1 MNSNYCLDEGDGRAG
16 GQVLTDSGSTKVL
29 LYICVKNPFC
39 ERDMER
45 MGVEALEKHFDV
57 QILDCTAW
65 LMPKALATRGASKI
79 KRENLRHIH
88 SLREFKAAI
97 GDCCGGFAV
106 DYVGQF
112 SIKAVLLFHTLK
124 IRGFKLVVVD
134 SGSYP
139 SPDVAL
145 GKRSYLEKF
154 LDAYRHGVLRQILNE
169 KFIKLLLRVLPDQVP
184 DFALVAGNSWKLDA
198 RFRSAAIKIP
208 AHSFDYEIYRSL
220 RGLVQERSADYA
232 VYLDETIAGHEDN
245 AELGF
250 PEPATASRFYPAL
263 KKFLDGFETSSGM
276 PVVVAGYPSL
286 NQANC
291 LGNFAQREVVYG
303 KTAPL
308 IRDAKL
314 VFAHA
319 STAISY
325 AVLWRKPIVFLTSSE
340 ISNSW
345 YQPWIEAPRSLLKAS
360 VVDIDDFAFDAAP
373 KEWESVDAKS
383 YERYEASY
391 IKSKES
397 PDSSLWERLACVKRL
412 GEIQGS

>member
-1 MNSNYCLDEGDGRAG
+1 MNSSHCREEGGGKVD
-16 GQVLTDSGSTKVL
+16 GQVVPDGCPVKEP

-45 MGVEALEKHFDV
+45 MGIEALEKHFNV

-79 KRENLRHIH
+79 NRKNLQHIH
-88 SLREFKAAI
+88 SLRELKAAM
-97 GDCCGGFAV
+97 GERCSGFAL

-124 IRGFKLVVVD
+124 ARGVKLIVVD

-139 SPDVAL
+139 SPDAAL

-154 LDAYRHGVLRQILNE
+154 VDAYRHGVLRQILNG
-169 KFIKLLLRVLPDQVP
+169 KFIRLLLRVLPDQAP

-198 RFRSAAIKIP
+198 RFCSAAIKIP
-208 AHSFDYEIYRSL
+208 AHSFDYEIYRNL
-220 RGLVQERSADYA
+220 RGLVQDRSADYA

-250 PEPATASRFYPAL
+250 PEPATVSRFYPAL
-263 KKFLDGFETSSGM
+263 KKFLDGFEASSGM
-276 PVVVAGYPSL
+276 PVVVAGYPSF
-286 NQANC
+286 NQANS
-291 LGNFAQREVVYG
+291 LKNFAQREVVYG
-303 KTAPL
+303 KTASL

-325 AVLWRKPIVFLTSSE
+325 AVLWRKPIVFLTSGE
-340 ISNSW
+340 ILNGW
-345 YQPWIEAPRSLLKAS
+345 YQPWIEAPCSLLNRPM
-360 VVDIDDFAFDAAP
+360 VNIDDSTFDTAP
-373 KEWESVDAKS
+373 KEWRSVDVRL

-391 IKSKES
+391 IKSNES
-397 PDSSLWERLACVKRL
+397 PESSLWERLACVK
-412 GEIQGS
+412 